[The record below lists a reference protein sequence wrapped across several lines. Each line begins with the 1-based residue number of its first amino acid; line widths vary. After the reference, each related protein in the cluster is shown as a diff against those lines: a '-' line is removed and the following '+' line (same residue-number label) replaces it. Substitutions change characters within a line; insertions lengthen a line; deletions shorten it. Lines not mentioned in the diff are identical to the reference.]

1 MRLIWNAVKLAF
13 ADFWEEMLYLLIF
26 NIIWLLGSLFIAPAP
41 FLTFGLFFTAY
52 DVSREKG
59 IKFSTFWQHIIKTWR
74 PALGWGLAN
83 AAAVFMVWS
92 NIRFYARFEGQWV
105 TGAQFAFVGLGVLWA
120 VLQLVALPVYPRLET
135 PGLKLALRN
144 SLVVLGRRPLIGL
157 ALAVLTAF
165 IGAIATVIPA
175 VVITGAVA
183 LVVML
188 ANRLVGAVV
197 EQELRRQV

>member
-1 MRLIWNAVKLAF
+1 
-13 ADFWEEMLYLLIF
+13 
-26 NIIWLLGSLFIAPAP
+26 
-41 FLTFGLFFTAY
+41 
-52 DVSREKG
+52 
-59 IKFSTFWQHIIKTWR
+59 
-74 PALGWGLAN
+74 
-83 AAAVFMVWS
+83 MVWS